1 MSDEITAPFISN
13 AENNHENT
21 VIVGDKDVSPGSRT
35 NSRSLYMTF
44 PWTHLH
50 NDTGRDVKDKSPEA
64 RAYRTKM
71 MLRAVYG
78 EFVGT
83 TIFMTSVFGS
93 IIHLETIGT
102 DPGVELL
109 CVALT
114 AGFSVIAVIMCFS
127 QISGSNLNPAISF
140 ALWLT
145 GRLSNRKV
153 VLYVC
158 AQLLASVFSMCIIFL
173 TFSNPTIEMYK
184 LVAVKPADGEDLGR
198 VFFTQVI

>member
-21 VIVGDKDVSPGSRT
+21 VIVGDKDVSSGSRT

-78 EFVGT
+78 
-83 TIFMTSVFGS
+83 IRHQS
-93 IIHLETIGT
+93 
-102 DPGVELL
+102 
-109 CVALT
+109 
-114 AGFSVIAVIMCFS
+114 
-127 QISGSNLNPAISF
+127 
-140 ALWLT
+140 
-145 GRLSNRKV
+145 LSNIPEYIDFAYTKIERK
-153 VLYVC
+153 
-158 AQLLASVFSMCIIFL
+158 
-173 TFSNPTIEMYK
+173 
-184 LVAVKPADGEDLGR
+184 
-198 VFFTQVI
+198 